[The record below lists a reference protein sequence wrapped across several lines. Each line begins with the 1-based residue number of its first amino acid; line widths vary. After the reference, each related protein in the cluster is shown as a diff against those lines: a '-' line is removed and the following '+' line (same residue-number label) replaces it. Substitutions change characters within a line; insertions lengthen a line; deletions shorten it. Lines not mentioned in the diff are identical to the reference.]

1 MITLKSYGGLLMFS
15 RFMDGLSLILI
26 PELGFFFGILTAV
39 FLVVTVTMC
48 VAGLFTRLLDF
59 IASLTKKPTEEQLR
73 LINQIKTGPTFTSGE
88 VRENLVHREASAEP
102 KL

>member
-1 MITLKSYGGLLMFS
+1 MFS

-59 IASLTKKPTEEQLR
+59 IASLTKKQTIEQLQLEELR
-73 LINQIKTGPTFTSGE
+73 KEVQIGIDQIEDGKTITAKQM
-88 VRENLVHREASAEP
+88 REHLAQKRANTEP
-102 KL
+102 KP

>member
-1 MITLKSYGGLLMFS
+1 MFD
-15 RFMDGLSLILI
+15 RFMDGLSVILI

-59 IASLTKKPTEEQLR
+59 IASLSKEKLQLKELREQVQVGIDQIER
-73 LINQIKTGPTFTSGE
+73 GETIPADVVRERINQRRADK
-88 VRENLVHREASAEP
+88 
-102 KL
+102 